1 MKNKQLTSAQRY
13 QIEVLL
19 KTNTKKKIIAELL
32 GTDKSTIYREI
43 IRNKCKR
50 TYSAKRAQVFCDER
64 KERYGRNRTLTGSM
78 NKFIRE
84 KITTEQWSPKQI
96 VGYAKLH
103 EKDMVSHEKIY
114 QIIRQDK
121 KDGGSLWKHTR
132 HKLKHRK
139 RPIGG
144 KQPSIKNR
152 ISIELR
158 PKIVDAKERYG
169 DWEIDTIIGEDQKGA
184 ILTMVE
190 RKSNFLIMEKL
201 KSGKNAAPLAKVV
214 INLLIAYKDSLHTI
228 TSDNGTEFAG
238 HKYIAE
244 KLNIEYF
251 FCHPYSS
258 WERGLNEN
266 TNKLIR
272 QYIVKG
278 SNFDL
283 YSDKYISL
291 IQNKL
296 NQRPRELLN
305 FNTPSKLFYA
315 SLE

>member
-32 GTDKSTIYREI
+32 ETDKSTIYREI

-78 NKFIRE
+78 TKFIRE
-84 KITTEQWSPKQI
+84 KIITEQWSPKQI
-96 VGYAKLH
+96 SGFAKDNNI
-103 EKDMVSHEKIY
+103 DMVSHEKIY

-121 KDGGSLWKHTR
+121 KDGGFLWKHTR

-139 RPIGG
+139 RPVGG
-144 KQPSIKNR
+144 KHPCIKNR
-152 ISIELR
+152 VSIDLR
-158 PKIVDAKERYG
+158 PEIVDAKVRSG

-190 RKSNFLIMEKL
+190 RKSSFLVMQKL
-201 KSGKNAAPLAKVV
+201 KFGKNATPLAKVV
-214 INLLIAYKDSLHTI
+214 VNLLMAYKDSLHTI

-238 HKYIAE
+238 HEFIAE
-244 KLNIEYF
+244 KLNIKYF

-258 WERGLNEN
+258 WERGLNEY

-278 SNFDL
+278 SNFNL
-283 YSDKYISL
+283 YSDNYIAL

-296 NQRPRELLN
+296 NQRPREKLN
-305 FNTPSKLFYA
+305 FKSPSKLFYA
-315 SLE
+315 SLQ